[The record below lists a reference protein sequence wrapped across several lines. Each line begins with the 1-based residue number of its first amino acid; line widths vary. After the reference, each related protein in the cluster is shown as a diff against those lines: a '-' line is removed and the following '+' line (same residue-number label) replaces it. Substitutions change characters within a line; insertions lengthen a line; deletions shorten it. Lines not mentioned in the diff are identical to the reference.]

1 DFSEEIDSLYA
12 IFTPILLALKLYSVE
27 VFKDFIS
34 GKKREIIKGLLKKD
48 RFRRSALFFFLSA
61 NQDLSSERE
70 ELLDKALEYCY
81 KELFNPEVN
90 YLSSKNS
97 IDDLM
102 LNRFNIDSGTRSN
115 LLNIINLFSGKAK
128 FDI

>member
-1 DFSEEIDSLYA
+1 MEE
-12 IFTPILLALKLYSVE
+12 
-27 VFKDFIS
+27 FKDFIS
-34 GKKREIIKGLLKKD
+34 GKKHEIIKGLLKKD
-48 RFRRSALFFFLSA
+48 RFRRSALFFILSA

-70 ELLDKALEYCY
+70 ELLERALEYCY
-81 KELFNPEVN
+81 NELFNPEIN

-97 IDDLM
+97 IDNLM
-102 LNRFNIDSGTRSN
+102 LNCFNIDSNTRSN

>member
-1 DFSEEIDSLYA
+1 M
-12 IFTPILLALKLYSVE
+12 
-27 VFKDFIS
+27 
-34 GKKREIIKGLLKKD
+34 
-48 RFRRSALFFFLSA
+48 FFFLSA

-102 LNRFNIDSGTRSN
+102 LNCFNIDSVTRSN